1 MRTLI
6 YRGGASGLRTRRLGP
21 DDGLDLERTFPAGE
35 PVTVSEAD
43 AARILDL
50 DPDGFDEVDTPDDD
64 TEEE

>member
-6 YRGGASGLRTRRLGP
+6 YRGGITGRRTRRLGP
-21 DDGLDLERTFPAGE
+21 EDGLDLDRTFPAGE

-50 DPDGFDEVDTPDDD
+50 DPDGFDEVDTPDD